1 MSKIAI
7 VVGSILGV
15 LLILTMWVIGN
26 YNSLVTANN
35 AVDKSWSKVETQYQ
49 KRLDLIDNL
58 VETTKGGQKQELAVF
73 GKIAEAR
80 SRVLAAQGT
89 ESKVSAIND
98 LETNIALIPRLQ
110 EAYPDLKSFQQV
122 QALFTSLSSTE
133 ADILATRNA
142 YNDVVTNFNNNI
154 MVFPKSLF
162 AKTFGFEKRNL
173 FKSDAGAEKAV
184 KVKF

>member
-1 MSKIAI
+1 MD
-7 VVGSILGV
+7 
-15 LLILTMWVIGN
+15 
-26 YNSLVTANN
+26 LV
-35 AVDKSWSKVETQYQ
+35 E
-49 KRLDLIDNL
+49 NL
-58 VETTKGGQKQELAVF
+58 VETAKGGQKQELAVF

-80 SRVLAAQGT
+80 SRVLSANGADAKVAAM
-89 ESKVSAIND
+89 ND
-98 LETNIALIPRLQ
+98 METNIALIPRLQ

-122 QALFTSLSSTE
+122 QALFDKLSSTE
-133 ADILATRNA
+133 TDILGTRNN

-173 FKSDAGAEKAV
+173 FKSQSGAENAV